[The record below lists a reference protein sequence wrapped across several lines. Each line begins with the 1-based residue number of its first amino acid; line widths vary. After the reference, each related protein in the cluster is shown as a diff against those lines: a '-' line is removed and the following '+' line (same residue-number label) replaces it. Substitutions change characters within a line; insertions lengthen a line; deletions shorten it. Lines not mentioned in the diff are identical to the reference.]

1 MVKRSRGNVD
11 DDPLTE
17 QGFTGSPVCYSNP
30 DAFSLRLYRVDW
42 GERISAKSRFLS
54 LWVSWK
60 LNKHTAKPTGWTDP
74 RVHQPWIDAR
84 LPETW
89 TLGQACS
96 RRPSCTL
103 AIIPSDKYLWAI
115 LLEIGRWMFDG
126 VHRYLQIF
134 SCPLCTGQLQIR
146 GKADRG
152 LSRLW
157 RDWFN
162 VYIYWI
168 SRRRI
173 SIEGY
178 AREIVG

>member
-1 MVKRSRGNVD
+1 MTGGRGLA
-11 DDPLTE
+11 P
-17 QGFTGSPVCYSNP
+17 SPDS
-30 DAFSLRLYRVDW
+30 
-42 GERISAKSRFLS
+42 SRFESRENWTSTLLS
-54 LWVSWK
+54 RPDEPIRECISSGSM
-60 LNKHTAKPTGWTDP
+60 PDF
-74 RVHQPWIDAR
+74 RR
-84 LPETW
+84 LER
-89 TLGQACS
+89 LDKRS

-178 AREIVG
+178 AQEIVG

>member
-1 MVKRSRGNVD
+1 MD

-17 QGFTGSPVCYSNP
+17 QGFTGSP
-30 DAFSLRLYRVDW
+30 ASLLLQPRCFLVKIIQGW
-42 GERISAKSRFLS
+42 LGERISAKSRFLS

-96 RRPSCTL
+96 L
-103 AIIPSDKYLWAI
+103 AIIPPDKYLWAI
-115 LLEIGRWMFDG
+115 LLEIGRWIFDR

-134 SCPLCTGQLQIR
+134 SCPLCTGQL
-146 GKADRG
+146 D
-152 LSRLW
+152 SRKSRSRRLVE
-157 RDWFN
+157 RLVQR
-162 VYIYWI
+162 VYIGF
-168 SRRRI
+168 R
-173 SIEGY
+173 EGEFLSLH

>member
-1 MVKRSRGNVD
+1 MTGGRGLA
-11 DDPLTE
+11 P
-17 QGFTGSPVCYSNP
+17 SPDS
-30 DAFSLRLYRVDW
+30 
-42 GERISAKSRFLS
+42 SRFESRENWTSTLLS
-54 LWVSWK
+54 RPDEPIRECIS
-60 LNKHTAKPTGWTDP
+60 P
-74 RVHQPWIDAR
+74 RIDAR

-115 LLEIGRWMFDG
+115 LLEIGRWIFDG

-173 SIEGY
+173 SIENY